1 MVNGS
6 LFKILFSFNS
16 MFASFLRISFL
27 HDQRDRNPEVSFE
40 VASIKPVMNGAYL
53 SVEKGGK
60 IITWPSKFTAVA
72 AAAAKS
78 HQLCLTLCNP
88 IDSRPTGSSV
98 PGILQARILE
108 WVAISFSNE

>member
-6 LFKILFSFNS
+6 LFKILFSFKS

-40 VASIKPVMNGAYL
+40 VANIKPVMDGARL

-60 IITWPSKFTAVA
+60 IITQPPKFTAQRHKNSAGMETTSCPELNVV
-72 AAAAKS
+72 
-78 HQLCLTLCNP
+78 LNPPFLT
-88 IDSRPTGSSV
+88 DFS
-98 PGILQARILE
+98 LE
-108 WVAISFSNE
+108 CPQGCAV